1 MWVALVI
8 IAVTVVVIASCVGRN
23 FYDGQRRTTSVCR
36 DVGGSACAA
45 ATVGRPHHYHLV
57 GLGRVMAAA
66 TIDERLG
73 ASLNE

>member
-1 MWVALVI
+1 MWVASVI
-8 IAVTVVVIASCVGRN
+8 IAVTVFVIASCVGRN
-23 FYDGQRRTTSVCR
+23 LYDGQRRTTSVCC

-57 GLGRVMAAA
+57 GLGRVKTAT
-66 TIDERLG
+66 TIDKRLG